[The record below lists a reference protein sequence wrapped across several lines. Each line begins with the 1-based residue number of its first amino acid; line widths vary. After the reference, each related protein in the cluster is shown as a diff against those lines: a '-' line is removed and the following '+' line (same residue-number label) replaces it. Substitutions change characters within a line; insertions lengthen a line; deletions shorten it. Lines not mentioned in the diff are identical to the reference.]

1 MKHTTIRLLCLAG
14 VMLLCGTLSLRA
26 QDTMRLTLT
35 DAEKQFTEKNL
46 QLLAEHYNI
55 DIAKAAVIQA
65 KLFDNPTLSVIGN
78 VYDPQRN
85 KVFNVSNKN
94 GQYDIALQQ
103 IIRLAG
109 KRNKEIR
116 LAQINASLNESSFF
130 DLLRTLRYELRSN
143 FYESYYLQRSLN
155 AYSTQISVVEKLSAA
170 YEELQSKAVVTMK
183 DAMRIKALLYS
194 LKTEQTSLQNQLN
207 DLQASLRLLLQD
219 NKTWFVPVVS
229 SEISTAMISATDA
242 QALIDTA
249 YMNRPDL
256 QSAQRNV
263 LYHQQNYT
271 LQKALAK
278 SDLTLG
284 AEFDK
289 RGSFVDN
296 ATFLSVAIDL
306 PFFKRNQGNIRAAKF
321 GIEQSKAIVQQQ
333 QQTVENQVLQA
344 YLKVLN
350 TDKMLSSIDPSFETA
365 FEKLLQGVTENFQKK
380 NISLIEFT
388 DFYESYKYNMLQL
401 NQLRDDKMQA
411 IEALHF
417 AVGKTIFTN

>member
-1 MKHTTIRLLCLAG
+1 MKHTTIRLLGLAG
-14 VMLLCGTLSLRA
+14 VMLLCGTLPLRA
-26 QDTMRLTLT
+26 QDTMRLTLP

-94 GQYDIALQQ
+94 GQYDITLQQ

-116 LAQINASLNESSFF
+116 LAQINASLSESSFF

-155 AYSTQISVVEKLSAA
+155 TYSTQISAVEKLSAA
-170 YEELQSKAVVTMK
+170 YEELQAKAVVTMK

-194 LKTEQTSLQNQLN
+194 LKAEKTSLQNQLN

-229 SEISTAMISATDA
+229 SEISTAIISVTDA

-256 QSAQRNV
+256 QSAQRNA

-278 SDLTLG
+278 PDLTLG

-296 ATFLSVAIDL
+296 ATFLSIAIDL

-333 QQTVENQVLQA
+333 QQTVENQVQQA

-388 DFYESYKYNMLQL
+388 DFYESYKDNMLQL